1 MRLGV
6 LGGTFDPPHTGHF
19 LAAVDAFES
28 LGLDRLLIIPAAAQP
43 LKTDSPATA
52 TSAQRLDMVR
62 LAFGED
68 ERFEV
73 SSMEIDRGGL
83 SYTVDTLEEVAV
95 AYPGH
100 ELILVAGADVLATF
114 DRWMNTSRILELAR
128 VARVSRD
135 TTGIAGGSIVQPR
148 LPDWGVP
155 VTARRV
161 DVSSSE
167 IRARLREGKSIRGFV
182 AESVERYIS
191 AAKLYGSSH
200 GIGVKLRTI
209 RA

>member
-28 LGLDRLLIIPAAAQP
+28 LGLDRLLIIPVAAQP
-43 LKTDSPATA
+43 LRTDSPAAATA
-52 TSAQRLDMVR
+52 AQRLDMVR

-68 ERFEV
+68 DRFEV

-83 SYTVDTLEEVAV
+83 SYTVDTLEEVSL

-100 ELILVAGADVLATF
+100 ELVLVAGADALATF
-114 DRWMNTSRILELAR
+114 DRWKNTSRILELAR
-128 VARVSRD
+128 VAGVSRD
-135 TTGIAGGSIVQPR
+135 MTGMAGGGVEPPR
-148 LPDWGVP
+148 LPDWAVP
-155 VTARRV
+155 VAARRV

-167 IRARLREGKSIRGFV
+167 IRARLREGKSISGFV
-182 AESVERYIS
+182 VKSVEHYIF

-200 GIGVKLRTI
+200 GIGVNLRTI